1 MILFNY
7 YLSKYVQLKKKGTNV
22 KKGQESRMYYFFLNI
37 TTITVTEL
45 KTKYFD
51 ESQYRNIVI
60 TL

>member
-7 YLSKYVQLKKKGTNV
+7 YLSKYVQLKKKGRISKRDKN
-22 KKGQESRMYYFFLNI
+22 QECIIFFFNI

>member
-1 MILFNY
+1 MNL
-7 YLSKYVQLKKKGTNV
+7 
-22 KKGQESRMYYFFLNI
+22 KKGQESRMYYFFFNI